1 MKTIVFLMLLGLSG
15 VALADPFC
23 ILPACRSLQESQ
35 RAELQAY
42 LEYLKQERDAGRL
55 TEEKM
60 RHLYYEKEAEQK
72 EKRSSATM
80 RPQVIVR

>member
-1 MKTIVFLMLLGLSG
+1 MKTIVFLMLLGSS
-15 VALADPFC
+15 AIASADPFC
-23 ILPACRSLQESQ
+23 IFPACRSLQESQ

-42 LEYLKQERDAGRL
+42 LDYLRQERDAGRIS
-55 TEEKM
+55 TEKM